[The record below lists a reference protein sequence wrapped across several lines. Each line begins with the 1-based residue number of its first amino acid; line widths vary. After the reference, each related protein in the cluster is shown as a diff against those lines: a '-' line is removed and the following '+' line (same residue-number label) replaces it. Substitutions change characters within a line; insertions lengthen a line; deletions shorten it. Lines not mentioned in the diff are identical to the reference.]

1 MPAHTQYTNGMDT
14 KTLNA
19 ARSVIDVLTRTNAK
33 RATVFISARLVVRAT
48 RRHPKA
54 TEFVLKIGKPNY
66 LERDF
71 VKMCKKAGEPLPV
84 KKVQIKFYPKKQ
96 PSK

>member
-1 MPAHTQYTNGMDT
+1 MDT

-19 ARSVIDVLTRTNAK
+19 VRSVVDVLTRTSAK
-33 RATVFISARLVVRAT
+33 RATVFISPRLIVRAT

-54 TEFVLKIGKPNY
+54 MEFVLKIGKPNY

-84 KKVQIKFYPKKQ
+84 KKVQIKHYPKK
-96 PSK
+96 KK